1 MKGGEYRL
9 ETQALTSL
17 IAVSQPIPSPQ
28 SVSSEESLMFQQL
41 LGELI
46 TDEGLQD
53 DSQVSETANQVE
65 ETSEESKE
73 ETTEMADALAQ
84 AMQYFIRLPMQ
95 QPPVTELKTADFAS
109 VEQDALILT
118 VVAPLTEQ
126 SEDNSEMI
134 EPTSTEITKDTPAPP
149 IIHEQQPMDTTEE
162 VSEIEDGKVTFELL
176 SKPESDMLKQEETKV
191 EFLENV
197 SMDGAKDMNQTLPT
211 KAIEKK
217 ISGEN
222 EQPEKQS
229 IGVIQPP
236 TRTLTQAMST
246 PVEITKTTLTWQEP
260 AQVIR
265 ELGETIKVTL
275 EQSPT
280 PTTKVVQISLTP
292 ETFGKMEIELTWQE
306 DKVAARIVVQKD
318 AVKQQ
323 LTDQLDLI
331 RTFLP
336 KNPIVQTIAID
347 VRPPDMLF
355 QPQQGFQ
362 SRKQSQHA
370 PKQHLADDKEQEEIE
385 GASVLE
391 GRGLSLYI

>member
-9 ETQALTSL
+9 ETTALTSL
-17 IAVSQPIPSPQ
+17 IAVSQPTPLLQVASP
-28 SVSSEESLMFQQL
+28 EEALIFQEL
-41 LGELI
+41 LGGLT

-53 DSQVSETANQVE
+53 EPQVSETANQV

-109 VEQDALILT
+109 IEQDALIPT

-126 SEDNSEMI
+126 PEDNSKMI

-162 VSEIEDGKVTFELL
+162 VSEIEDGKVTFELP

-191 EFLENV
+191 EFLENISV
-197 SMDGAKDMNQTLPT
+197 DGAKDMKQILPI
-211 KAIEKK
+211 KALEKK
-217 ISGEN
+217 TSVEN
-222 EQPEKQS
+222 DQPESQS
-229 IGVIQPP
+229 VGGIQTP
-236 TRTLTQAMST
+236 TRTITQQAAST
-246 PVEITKTTLTWQEP
+246 TVEVTKTTLTWQEP

-280 PTTKVVQISLTP
+280 PATKVVQISLTP
-292 ETFGKMEIELTWQE
+292 ETFGKMEIELTWQD

-331 RTFLP
+331 REFLP
-336 KNPIVQTIAID
+336 KNPIIQTIAID
-347 VRPPDMLF
+347 VRPPNMLF
-355 QPQQGFQ
+355 QPHQGFQ

>member
-1 MKGGEYRL
+1 M
-9 ETQALTSL
+9 ETPALTGL
-17 IAVSQPIPSPQ
+17 IAVSHPTPSPQ

-197 SMDGAKDMNQTLPT
+197 SMDGAKDMNQILPT

-275 EQSPT
+275 EQSST

-306 DKVAARIVVQKD
+306 DKVVARIVVQKD
-318 AVKQQ
+318 AIKQQ

-331 RTFLP
+331 RAFLP
-336 KNPIVQTIAID
+336 KNPIIQTIAID

-370 PKQHLADDKEQEEIE
+370 PKQHVADDKELEEIE
-385 GASVLE
+385 SSNVSE

>member
-1 MKGGEYRL
+1 M
-9 ETQALTSL
+9 ETPALTAL
-17 IAVSQPIPSPQ
+17 IAVSHPTPSPQ

-53 DSQVSETANQVE
+53 DSQVSETANQV

-197 SMDGAKDMNQTLPT
+197 SMDGAKDMNQILPT

-275 EQSPT
+275 EQSST

-306 DKVAARIVVQKD
+306 DKVVARIVVQKD
-318 AVKQQ
+318 AIKQQ

-331 RTFLP
+331 RAFLP
-336 KNPIVQTIAID
+336 KNPIIQTIAID
-347 VRPPDMLF
+347 VRPPNMLF
-355 QPQQGFQ
+355 QPHQGFQ

-370 PKQHLADDKEQEEIE
+370 PKQHSADDKEQEEIE

>member
-1 MKGGEYRL
+1 M
-9 ETQALTSL
+9 ETPALTAL
-17 IAVSQPIPSPQ
+17 IAVSHPTPSPQ

-134 EPTSTEITKDTPAPP
+134 EPTSTEITKDTPVPP

-197 SMDGAKDMNQTLPT
+197 SMDGAKDMNQILPT

-275 EQSPT
+275 EQSST

-306 DKVAARIVVQKD
+306 DKVVARIVVQKD
-318 AVKQQ
+318 AIKQQ

-331 RTFLP
+331 RAFLP
-336 KNPIVQTIAID
+336 KNPIIQTIAID

-370 PKQHLADDKEQEEIE
+370 PKQHVADDKELEEIE
-385 GASVLE
+385 SSNVSE
-391 GRGLSLYI
+391 GRGLSLYV

>member
-1 MKGGEYRL
+1 M
-9 ETQALTSL
+9 ETPALTGL
-17 IAVSQPIPSPQ
+17 IAVSHPTPSPQ

-275 EQSPT
+275 EQSST
-280 PTTKVVQISLTP
+280 PITKVVQISLTP

-318 AVKQQ
+318 AIKQQ

-331 RTFLP
+331 RAFLP

-355 QPQQGFQ
+355 QPHQGFQ

-370 PKQHLADDKEQEEIE
+370 PKHRWADDKEQEEIE

>member
-1 MKGGEYRL
+1 M
-9 ETQALTSL
+9 ETPALTAL
-17 IAVSQPIPSPQ
+17 IAVSHPTPSPQ

-275 EQSPT
+275 EQSST

-292 ETFGKMEIELTWQE
+292 ETFGKMEIELTWQQ

-318 AVKQQ
+318 EVKQQ

-331 RTFLP
+331 RAFLP

-370 PKQHLADDKEQEEIE
+370 SKQHVADDKELEEIE
-385 GASVLE
+385 SSNVSE

>member
-1 MKGGEYRL
+1 
-9 ETQALTSL
+9 
-17 IAVSQPIPSPQ
+17 
-28 SVSSEESLMFQQL
+28 MFQQL

-197 SMDGAKDMNQTLPT
+197 SMDGAKDMNQILPT

-275 EQSPT
+275 EQSST

-306 DKVAARIVVQKD
+306 DKVVARIVVQKD
-318 AVKQQ
+318 AIKQQ

-331 RTFLP
+331 RAFLP
-336 KNPIVQTIAID
+336 KNPIIQTIAID
-347 VRPPDMLF
+347 VRPPNMLF
-355 QPQQGFQ
+355 QPHQGFQ

-370 PKQHLADDKEQEEIE
+370 PKQHSADDKEQEEIE

>member
-1 MKGGEYRL
+1 M
-9 ETQALTSL
+9 ETPALTAL
-17 IAVSQPIPSPQ
+17 IAVSHPTPSPQ

-197 SMDGAKDMNQTLPT
+197 SMDGAKDMNQILPT

-292 ETFGKMEIELTWQE
+292 ETFGKMEIELTWQD

-331 RTFLP
+331 REFLP
-336 KNPIVQTIAID
+336 KNPIIQTIAID
-347 VRPPDMLF
+347 VRPPNMLF
-355 QPQQGFQ
+355 QPHQGFQ

>member
-1 MKGGEYRL
+1 M
-9 ETQALTSL
+9 ETPALTAL
-17 IAVSQPIPSPQ
+17 IAVSHPTPSPQ

-197 SMDGAKDMNQTLPT
+197 SMDGAKDMNQILPT

-275 EQSPT
+275 EQSPA

-292 ETFGKMEIELTWQE
+292 ETFGKMEIELTWQD

-318 AVKQQ
+318 EVKQQ

-331 RTFLP
+331 REFLP

-370 PKQHLADDKEQEEIE
+370 SKQHVADDKELEEIE
-385 GASVLE
+385 SSNVSE
-391 GRGLSLYI
+391 GRGLSLYV

>member
-1 MKGGEYRL
+1 
-9 ETQALTSL
+9 
-17 IAVSQPIPSPQ
+17 
-28 SVSSEESLMFQQL
+28 MFQQL
-41 LGELI
+41 LGELT

-53 DSQVSETANQVE
+53 EPQVIETGIQTE
-65 ETSEESKE
+65 EKKESVKE
-73 ETTEMADALAQ
+73 ETTEMDEALAQ
-84 AMQYFIRLPMQ
+84 AMQYFIRLPIQ
-95 QPPVTELKTADFAS
+95 QPPVAEVKTADFDS
-109 VEQDALILT
+109 FEQNTLIPT
-118 VVAPLTEQ
+118 IVAPLTEPI
-126 SEDNSEMI
+126 EDNSEMM
-134 EPTSTEITKDTPAPP
+134 ETTKNLLTTP
-149 IIHEQQPMDTTEE
+149 IIHEQQPMDAKEKP
-162 VSEIEDGKVTFELL
+162 VEIEEKISFELP
-176 SKPESDMLKQEETKV
+176 SQPAIDTDKQEEPKV
-191 EFLENV
+191 VFVESV
-197 SMDGAKDMNQTLPT
+197 RVDGAKDMNQTLSIPSFE
-211 KAIEKK
+211 EKM
-217 ISGEN
+217 N
-222 EQPEKQS
+222 EPNDQPERQS
-229 IGVIQPP
+229 IHIIQSP
-236 TRTLTQAMST
+236 TRTITQATST
-246 PVEITKTTLTWQEP
+246 PVEVTKTTLTWQEP

-306 DKVAARIVVQKD
+306 DKVTARIVVQKD

-331 RTFLP
+331 REFLP
-336 KNPIVQTIAID
+336 KNPVIQTIAID

-370 PKQHLADDKEQEEIE
+370 SKQHVADDKELEEIE

>member
-1 MKGGEYRL
+1 M
-9 ETQALTSL
+9 ETPALTGL
-17 IAVSQPIPSPQ
+17 IAVSHPTPSPQ

-197 SMDGAKDMNQTLPT
+197 SMDGAKDMNQILPT

-275 EQSPT
+275 EQSST

-306 DKVAARIVVQKD
+306 DKVVARIVVQKD
-318 AVKQQ
+318 AIKQQ

-331 RTFLP
+331 RAFLP
-336 KNPIVQTIAID
+336 KNPIIQTIAID
-347 VRPPDMLF
+347 VRPPNMLF
-355 QPQQGFQ
+355 QPHQGFQ

-370 PKQHLADDKEQEEIE
+370 PKQHSADDKEQEEIE

>member
-1 MKGGEYRL
+1 M
-9 ETQALTSL
+9 ETPALTAL
-17 IAVSQPIPSPQ
+17 IAVSHPTPSPQ

>member
-1 MKGGEYRL
+1 M
-9 ETQALTSL
+9 ETPALTGL
-17 IAVSQPIPSPQ
+17 IAVSHPTPSPQ

-65 ETSEESKE
+65 ETSE

-197 SMDGAKDMNQTLPT
+197 SMDGAKDMNQILPT

-275 EQSPT
+275 EQSST

-306 DKVAARIVVQKD
+306 DKVVARIVVQKD
-318 AVKQQ
+318 AIKQQ

-331 RTFLP
+331 RAFLP

-370 PKQHLADDKEQEEIE
+370 PKHRWADDKEQEETE
-385 GASVLE
+385 NSRVSE

>member
-1 MKGGEYRL
+1 M
-9 ETQALTSL
+9 ETPALTAL
-17 IAVSQPIPSPQ
+17 IAVSHPTPSPQ

-197 SMDGAKDMNQTLPT
+197 SMDGAKDMNQILPT

-275 EQSPT
+275 EQSST

-292 ETFGKMEIELTWQE
+292 ETFGKMEIELTWQQ

-318 AVKQQ
+318 EVKQQ

-331 RTFLP
+331 RAFLP

-370 PKQHLADDKEQEEIE
+370 PKQHVADDKELEEIE
-385 GASVLE
+385 SSNVSE

>member
-1 MKGGEYRL
+1 M
-9 ETQALTSL
+9 ETPALTAL
-17 IAVSQPIPSPQ
+17 IAVSHPTPSPQ

-275 EQSPT
+275 EQSST

-292 ETFGKMEIELTWQE
+292 ETFGKMEIELTWQQ

-318 AVKQQ
+318 EVKQQ

-331 RTFLP
+331 RAFLP

-347 VRPPDMLF
+347 VRPPNMLF
-355 QPQQGFQ
+355 QPHQGFQ

>member
-1 MKGGEYRL
+1 M
-9 ETQALTSL
+9 ETPALTAL
-17 IAVSQPIPSPQ
+17 IAVSHPTPSPQ

-275 EQSPT
+275 EQSST

-306 DKVAARIVVQKD
+306 DKVVARIVVQKD
-318 AVKQQ
+318 AIKQQ

-331 RTFLP
+331 RAFLP
-336 KNPIVQTIAID
+336 KNPIIQTIAID
-347 VRPPDMLF
+347 VRPPNMLF
-355 QPQQGFQ
+355 QPHQGFQ

-370 PKQHLADDKEQEEIE
+370 PKQHSADDKEQEEIE

>member
-1 MKGGEYRL
+1 M
-9 ETQALTSL
+9 ETPALTAL
-17 IAVSQPIPSPQ
+17 IAVSHPTPSPQ

-197 SMDGAKDMNQTLPT
+197 SMDGAKDMNQILPT

-275 EQSPT
+275 EQSPA

-292 ETFGKMEIELTWQE
+292 ETFGKMEIELTWQD

-318 AVKQQ
+318 EVKQQ

-331 RTFLP
+331 REFLP

-370 PKQHLADDKEQEEIE
+370 PKQHVADDKELEEIE
-385 GASVLE
+385 SSNVSE

>member
-1 MKGGEYRL
+1 M
-9 ETQALTSL
+9 ETPALTAL
-17 IAVSQPIPSPQ
+17 IAVSHPTPSPQ

-197 SMDGAKDMNQTLPT
+197 SMDGAKDMNQILPT

-275 EQSPT
+275 EQSPA

-292 ETFGKMEIELTWQE
+292 ETFGKMEIELTWQD

-331 RTFLP
+331 REFLP
-336 KNPIVQTIAID
+336 KNPIIQTIAID
-347 VRPPDMLF
+347 VRPPNMLF
-355 QPQQGFQ
+355 QPHQGFQ

>member
-9 ETQALTSL
+9 ETTALTSL
-17 IAVSQPIPSPQ
+17 IAVSQPTPLLQVASP
-28 SVSSEESLMFQQL
+28 EEALIFQEL
-41 LGELI
+41 LGGLT

-53 DSQVSETANQVE
+53 EPQVSETANQV

-197 SMDGAKDMNQTLPT
+197 SMDGAKDMNQILPT

-275 EQSPT
+275 EQSST

-306 DKVAARIVVQKD
+306 DKVVARIVVQKD
-318 AVKQQ
+318 AIKQQ

-331 RTFLP
+331 RAFLP
-336 KNPIVQTIAID
+336 KNPIIQTIAID

-370 PKQHLADDKEQEEIE
+370 PKQHVADDKELEEIE
-385 GASVLE
+385 SSNVSE
-391 GRGLSLYI
+391 GRGLSLYV

>member
-1 MKGGEYRL
+1 
-9 ETQALTSL
+9 
-17 IAVSQPIPSPQ
+17 
-28 SVSSEESLMFQQL
+28 MFQQL

-53 DSQVSETANQVE
+53 EPHVTAIAVQTEEKKEPVE
-65 ETSEESKE
+65 EEA
-73 ETTEMADALAQ
+73 TEMADALAQ
-84 AMQYFIRLPMQ
+84 AMQHFIRLPIQ
-95 QPPVTELKTADFAS
+95 QPPVTEVKTADFAR
-109 VEQDALILT
+109 VAQDALLPTI
-118 VVAPLTEQ
+118 VAPLTEQ
-126 SEDNSEMI
+126 PEDNNE
-134 EPTSTEITKDTPAPP
+134 TNVTASTEIMKNKAEPP
-149 IIHEQQPMDTTEE
+149 IIFEQHPLAAKEE
-162 VSEIEDGKVTFELL
+162 VVAIEDDRVTMELP
-176 SKPESDMLKQEETKV
+176 SESETDLLKQVETKV
-191 EFLENV
+191 AVLENGRMTSV
-197 SMDGAKDMNQTLPT
+197 NDRNQILPT

-217 ISGEN
+217 ISEEN

-265 ELGETIKVTL
+265 ELGETIKMTL
-275 EQSPT
+275 EQSAT

-318 AVKQQ
+318 AIKQQ

-331 RTFLP
+331 REFLP
-336 KNPIVQTIAID
+336 KNPIIQTIAID
-347 VRPPDMLF
+347 VRPPNMLF
-355 QPQQGFQ
+355 QPHQGFQ
-362 SRKQSQHA
+362 SRKQSQQA
-370 PKQHLADDKEQEEIE
+370 PKHRWADDKEQEETE
-385 GASVLE
+385 SSRVSE

>member
-1 MKGGEYRL
+1 M
-9 ETQALTSL
+9 ETPALTAL
-17 IAVSQPIPSPQ
+17 IAVSHPTPSPQ

-292 ETFGKMEIELTWQE
+292 ETFGKMEIELTWQQ

-318 AVKQQ
+318 EVKQQ

-331 RTFLP
+331 RAFLP

-347 VRPPDMLF
+347 VRPPNMLF
-355 QPQQGFQ
+355 QPHQGFQ

>member
-1 MKGGEYRL
+1 M
-9 ETQALTSL
+9 ETPALTGL
-17 IAVSQPIPSPQ
+17 IAVSHPTPSPQ

-191 EFLENV
+191 EFLENISV
-197 SMDGAKDMNQTLPT
+197 DGAKDMKQILPI

-275 EQSPT
+275 EQSST

-306 DKVAARIVVQKD
+306 DKVVARIVVQKD
-318 AVKQQ
+318 AIKQQ

-331 RTFLP
+331 RAFLP
-336 KNPIVQTIAID
+336 KNPIIQTIAID
-347 VRPPDMLF
+347 VHPPNMLF
-355 QPQQGFQ
+355 QPHQGFQ

-370 PKQHLADDKEQEEIE
+370 PKHRWADDKEQEETE
-385 GASVLE
+385 SSNVSE

>member
-1 MKGGEYRL
+1 M
-9 ETQALTSL
+9 ETPALTAL
-17 IAVSQPIPSPQ
+17 IAVSHPTPSPQ

-197 SMDGAKDMNQTLPT
+197 SMDGAKDMNQILPT

-280 PTTKVVQISLTP
+280 PATKVVQISLTP
-292 ETFGKMEIELTWQE
+292 ETFGKMEIELTWQD

-331 RTFLP
+331 REFLP
-336 KNPIVQTIAID
+336 KNPIIQTIAID
-347 VRPPDMLF
+347 VRPPNMLF
-355 QPQQGFQ
+355 QPHQGFQ

>member
-1 MKGGEYRL
+1 M
-9 ETQALTSL
+9 ETPALTAL
-17 IAVSQPIPSPQ
+17 IAVSHPTPSPQ

-197 SMDGAKDMNQTLPT
+197 SMDGAKDMNQILPT

-275 EQSPT
+275 EQSST

-306 DKVAARIVVQKD
+306 DKVVARIVVQKD
-318 AVKQQ
+318 AIKQQ

-331 RTFLP
+331 RAFLP
-336 KNPIVQTIAID
+336 KNPIIQTIAID
-347 VRPPDMLF
+347 VRPPNMLF
-355 QPQQGFQ
+355 QPHQGFQ

>member
-1 MKGGEYRL
+1 M
-9 ETQALTSL
+9 ETPALTAL
-17 IAVSQPIPSPQ
+17 IAVSHPTPSPQ

-197 SMDGAKDMNQTLPT
+197 SMDGAKDMNQILPT

-275 EQSPT
+275 EQSPA

-292 ETFGKMEIELTWQE
+292 ETFGKMEIELTWQD

-331 RTFLP
+331 REFLP
-336 KNPIVQTIAID
+336 KNPIIQTIAID
-347 VRPPDMLF
+347 VRPPNMLF
-355 QPQQGFQ
+355 QPHQGFQ

-370 PKQHLADDKEQEEIE
+370 PKQHSADDKEQEEIE

>member
-1 MKGGEYRL
+1 M
-9 ETQALTSL
+9 ETPALTAL
-17 IAVSQPIPSPQ
+17 IAVSHPTPSPQ

-197 SMDGAKDMNQTLPT
+197 SMDGAKDMNQILPT

-275 EQSPT
+275 EQSST

-306 DKVAARIVVQKD
+306 DKVVARIVVQKD
-318 AVKQQ
+318 AIKQQ

-331 RTFLP
+331 RAFLP
-336 KNPIVQTIAID
+336 KNPIIQTIAID

-370 PKQHLADDKEQEEIE
+370 PKQHVADDKELEEIE
-385 GASVLE
+385 SSNVSE

>member
-41 LGELI
+41 LGELT

-53 DSQVSETANQVE
+53 EPQVTEIANQPQE
-65 ETSEESKE
+65 KKEPAKE
-73 ETTEMADALAQ
+73 ETTEMDEALAQ
-84 AMQYFIRLPMQ
+84 AMQYFIRLPIQ
-95 QPPVTELKTADFAS
+95 QPPVAEVKTADFAPL
-109 VEQDALILT
+109 EKNAAIAII
-118 VVAPLTEQ
+118 VAPLTEAI
-126 SEDNSEMI
+126 EDNSEAI
-134 EPTSTEITKDTPAPP
+134 GPTFTRTPKDIPAPP
-149 IIHEQQPMDTTEE
+149 IIHEQNPMDAKEE
-162 VSEIEDGKVTFELL
+162 MVEVEEDKVAFELP
-176 SKPESDMLKQEETKV
+176 SEPEIDLLKQEESKITFIESLRV
-191 EFLENV
+191 
-197 SMDGAKDMNQTLPT
+197 DGAKVMNQTQSVSSF
-211 KAIEKK
+211 EKK
-217 ISGEN
+217 MNDTNDQRER
-222 EQPEKQS
+222 QS
-229 IGVIQPP
+229 IHIIQSP
-236 TRTLTQAMST
+236 TRTITQAAST
-246 PVEITKTTLTWQEP
+246 TVEVTKTTLTWQEP

-306 DKVAARIVVQKD
+306 DKITARIVVQKD

-331 RTFLP
+331 REFLP
-336 KNPIVQTIAID
+336 KNPVIQTIAID
-347 VRPPDMLF
+347 VRPPNMLF
-355 QPQQGFQ
+355 QPHQGFQ

>member
-1 MKGGEYRL
+1 M
-9 ETQALTSL
+9 ETPALTAL
-17 IAVSQPIPSPQ
+17 IAVSHPTPSPQ

-41 LGELI
+41 LGELAA
-46 TDEGLQD
+46 DEGLQD
-53 DSQVSETANQVE
+53 EPHVTVIAVQTEEKKEPVE
-65 ETSEESKE
+65 EEA
-73 ETTEMADALAQ
+73 TEMDEALAQ

-292 ETFGKMEIELTWQE
+292 ETFGKMEIELTWQQ

-318 AVKQQ
+318 EVKQQ

-331 RTFLP
+331 RAFLP

-347 VRPPDMLF
+347 VRPPNMLF
-355 QPQQGFQ
+355 QPHQGFQ

>member
-1 MKGGEYRL
+1 M
-9 ETQALTSL
+9 ETPALTAL
-17 IAVSQPIPSPQ
+17 IAVSHPTPSPQ

-197 SMDGAKDMNQTLPT
+197 SMDGAKDMNQILPT

-275 EQSPT
+275 EQSST

-306 DKVAARIVVQKD
+306 DKVVARIVVQKD
-318 AVKQQ
+318 AIKQQ

-331 RTFLP
+331 RAFLP
-336 KNPIVQTIAID
+336 KNPIIQTIAID
-347 VRPPDMLF
+347 VHPPNMLF
-355 QPQQGFQ
+355 QPHQGFQ

-370 PKQHLADDKEQEEIE
+370 PKHRWADDKEQEETE
-385 GASVLE
+385 NSRVSE

>member
-1 MKGGEYRL
+1 M
-9 ETQALTSL
+9 ETPALTGL
-17 IAVSQPIPSPQ
+17 IAVSHPTPSPQ

-236 TRTLTQAMST
+236 TRTLTQSMST

-292 ETFGKMEIELTWQE
+292 ETFGKMEIELTWQQ

-318 AVKQQ
+318 EVKQQ

-331 RTFLP
+331 RAFLP

-347 VRPPDMLF
+347 VRPPNMLF
-355 QPQQGFQ
+355 QSHQGFQ

>member
-1 MKGGEYRL
+1 M
-9 ETQALTSL
+9 ETPALTAL
-17 IAVSQPIPSPQ
+17 IAVSHPTPSPQ

-197 SMDGAKDMNQTLPT
+197 SMDGAKDMNQILPT

-222 EQPEKQS
+222 EQPERQS

-275 EQSPT
+275 EQSST

-306 DKVAARIVVQKD
+306 DKVVARIVVQKD
-318 AVKQQ
+318 AIKQQ

-331 RTFLP
+331 RAFLP

-347 VRPPDMLF
+347 VRPPNMLF

-370 PKQHLADDKEQEEIE
+370 PKHRWADDKEQEETE

>member
-1 MKGGEYRL
+1 M
-9 ETQALTSL
+9 ETPALTAL
-17 IAVSQPIPSPQ
+17 IAVSHPTPSPQ

-229 IGVIQPP
+229 MGVIQPP

-275 EQSPT
+275 EQSST

-292 ETFGKMEIELTWQE
+292 ETFGKMEIELTWQQ

-318 AVKQQ
+318 EVKQQ

-331 RTFLP
+331 RAFLP

-370 PKQHLADDKEQEEIE
+370 PKHRWADDKEQEETE
-385 GASVLE
+385 NSRVSE

>member
-1 MKGGEYRL
+1 M
-9 ETQALTSL
+9 ETPALTAL
-17 IAVSQPIPSPQ
+17 IAVSHPTPSPQ

-275 EQSPT
+275 EQSST

-292 ETFGKMEIELTWQE
+292 ETFGKMEIELTWQQ

-318 AVKQQ
+318 AIKQQ

-331 RTFLP
+331 RAFLP

-347 VRPPDMLF
+347 VHPPNMLF
-355 QPQQGFQ
+355 QPHQGFQ

-370 PKQHLADDKEQEEIE
+370 PKHRWADDKEQEETE
-385 GASVLE
+385 NSRVSE

>member
-1 MKGGEYRL
+1 M
-9 ETQALTSL
+9 ETPALTAL
-17 IAVSQPIPSPQ
+17 IAVSHPTPSPQ

-275 EQSPT
+275 EQSST

-306 DKVAARIVVQKD
+306 DKVVARIVVQKD
-318 AVKQQ
+318 AIKQQ

-331 RTFLP
+331 RAFLP
-336 KNPIVQTIAID
+336 KNPIIQTIAID

-370 PKQHLADDKEQEEIE
+370 PKQHVADDKELEEIE
-385 GASVLE
+385 SSNVSE

>member
-1 MKGGEYRL
+1 M
-9 ETQALTSL
+9 ETPALTAL
-17 IAVSQPIPSPQ
+17 IAVSDPTPPPQ

-109 VEQDALILT
+109 VEQDALIPT

-197 SMDGAKDMNQTLPT
+197 SMDGAKDMNQILPT

-275 EQSPT
+275 EQSST

-306 DKVAARIVVQKD
+306 DKVVARIVVQKD
-318 AVKQQ
+318 AIKQQ

-331 RTFLP
+331 RAFLP

-370 PKQHLADDKEQEEIE
+370 PKQHVADDKELEEIE
-385 GASVLE
+385 SSNVSE
-391 GRGLSLYI
+391 GRGLSLYV

>member
-1 MKGGEYRL
+1 M
-9 ETQALTSL
+9 ETPALTAL
-17 IAVSQPIPSPQ
+17 IAVSHPTPSPQ

-197 SMDGAKDMNQTLPT
+197 SMDGAKDMNQILPT

-275 EQSPT
+275 EQSST

-306 DKVAARIVVQKD
+306 DKVVARIVVQKD
-318 AVKQQ
+318 AIKQQ

-331 RTFLP
+331 RAFLP
-336 KNPIVQTIAID
+336 KNPIIQTIAID

-370 PKQHLADDKEQEEIE
+370 PKQHVADDKELEEIE
-385 GASVLE
+385 SSNVSE
-391 GRGLSLYI
+391 GRGLSLYV